1 MSDSRKSSS
10 KSRRQR
16 DAGPQGT
23 MVLGRGEVER
33 LLAEAHQESAE
44 GDQAELRAVG
54 ETGAGQVFALDRAS
68 LLVGRSPDCSITLD
82 DSSVSAEHARLVRGD
97 GGWRVVNLLSTNGTF
112 VNEKRVSSTDLA
124 DGDTVRFGRVEFVLH
139 DPESRERNATGVYN
153 TWWRGW
159 LGWGLVA
166 ALAIA
171 LVIWLV

>member
-1 MSDSRKSSS
+1 MTDNKEPSG

-23 MVLGRGEVER
+23 MVLGRGEVDR
-33 LLAEAHQESAE
+33 LLAEAHQATAA

-68 LLVGRSPDCSITLD
+68 LLVGRAPDCSITLD

-112 VNEKRVSSTDLA
+112 VNEKRVSSTDLT

-139 DPESRERNATGVYN
+139 DPESREGNGAGVYKSP
-153 TWWRGW
+153 WRRW
-159 LGWGLVA
+159 LAWGLVA
-166 ALAIA
+166 AMAIA